1 MKFKYFLRGLGL
13 GILFSSIIFLAA
25 YQGNSSKKLTDEEII
40 RRAKELGMVEE
51 ETPLKGLLNSEEKTA
66 EKDGEQNTTKEKDTK
81 QDSSAEA
88 STEQGTANTT
98 EEKTSEE
105 SSQKESDS
113 AQTTTEKKDADQSK
127 EKVTLTIEG
136 GASSYPVCQRLQ
148 ELGMIE
154 NAEEFDTYLVEQGYA
169 SRIRVGTHTLKKG
182 MSFYEIAEAISDPL

>member
-25 YQGNSSKKLTDEEII
+25 YQGNSPKKLTDAEVIK
-40 RRAKELGMVEE
+40 RAKELGMVEE
-51 ETPLKGLLNSEEKTA
+51 DTPLKGLLSSEEKA
-66 EKDGEQNTTKEKDTK
+66 SEKDKEKSTANEKDVK
-81 QDSSAEA
+81 QDA
-88 STEQGTANTT
+88 SVQENTEQDTVSTT
-98 EEKTSEE
+98 EAKSSEE

-113 AQTTTEKKDADQSK
+113 AQASTENKDTDQNK

-148 ELGMIE
+148 ELGMIDS
-154 NAEEFDTYLVEQGYA
+154 AEEFDSYLVEQGYA

>member
-1 MKFKYFLRGLGL
+1 MKFRYFLRGLGL

-25 YQGNSSKKLTDEEII
+25 YQGNSAKKLTDDEII

-51 ETPLKGLLNSEEKTA
+51 DTPLKGLLSSEEKTS
-66 EKDGEQNTTKEKDTK
+66 EKNGEKNTTNENDTTQDSSVEESTK
-81 QDSSAEA
+81 QDAA
-88 STEQGTANTT
+88 STT

-113 AQTTTEKKDADQSK
+113 AQATTEKEDTDQNK

-148 ELGMIE
+148 ELGMIDS
-154 NAEEFDTYLVEQGYA
+154 AEEFDSYLVEQGYA
-169 SRIRVGTHTLKKG
+169 SRIRVGTHTLSKG

>member
-25 YQGNSSKKLTDEEII
+25 YQGNSPKKLTDAEVIK
-40 RRAKELGMVEE
+40 RAKELGMVEE
-51 ETPLKGLLNSEEKTA
+51 DTPLKGLLSSEEKA
-66 EKDGEQNTTKEKDTK
+66 SEKDKEKSTANEKDVK
-81 QDSSAEA
+81 QDA
-88 STEQGTANTT
+88 SVQENTEQDTVSTT
-98 EEKTSEE
+98 ETKSSEE

-113 AQTTTEKKDADQSK
+113 AQASTENKDTDQNK

-148 ELGMIE
+148 ELGMIDS
-154 NAEEFDTYLVEQGYA
+154 AEEFDSYLVEQGYA